1 MSCKDTI
8 EKEVKFE
15 EQTKFEKLLKV
26 NKSIFDYKLLEDYQT
41 FCKNVLN
48 NMDVHE
54 EEEKNF
60 HVKNDKNIKRIVEIL
75 KEETAAG
82 NI

>member
-1 MSCKDTI
+1 
-8 EKEVKFE
+8 
-15 EQTKFEKLLKV
+15 
-26 NKSIFDYKLLEDYQT
+26 
-41 FCKNVLN
+41 
-48 NMDVHE
+48 MDVHE